1 MRWPPPMSSLGLL
14 PETTEQLSREL
25 PEFRV
30 LGRKWSKGFE
40 FRKLFRRISIS
51 HTTQWKDAR
60 SGKFMPFVVL
70 STQYIAVQHCAMSSS
85 FALYFHPRIAKAGW
99 DEWAA
104 SRGTARISSLRS
116 QVVQRISISHTTQWK
131 DARSGKFMPFVVL
144 STHYN
149 IAQCPVVLHYISIQ
163 GLPKPAGT
171 NEQLPGELPE
181 FRVLGRKWSKGFQFH
196 TLHNEKPGFASSFLL
211 LFWARSTTLH
221 NVQ

>member
-1 MRWPPPMSSLGLL
+1 MKSPVSQVHS
-14 PETTEQLSREL
+14 
-25 PEFRV
+25 FCC
-30 LGRKWSKGFE
+30 FE
-40 FRKLFRRISIS
+40 
-51 HTTQWKDAR
+51 H
-60 SGKFMPFVVL
+60 
-70 STQYIAVQHCAMSSS
+70 AVQHCTMSSS
-85 FALYFHPRIAKAGW
+85 FALLYFHPRIAKAGW

-144 STHYN
+144 STQYN

-196 TLHNEKPGFASSFLL
+196 TLHNEKTQDQASSCLL
-211 LFWARSTTLH
+211 LFWARSTILR